1 MKEMD
6 IFIVKIDENVI
17 EDFDNEVV
25 ENGVINKV
33 IDMIQENLK
42 NLKMDIVM
50 VNNVEEGEN
59 LIEDNVILVYEICIV
74 KVDIDIVSNDDEDWY
89 LVIDMALENNGNLY
103 QDYVSKK
110 DDNIVELRDNY
121 FVD

>member
-103 QDYVSKK
+103 
-110 DDNIVELRDNY
+110 
-121 FVD
+121 